1 MIYAPTE
8 GRRGMDWGTYFFAL
22 RTCRD
27 FSSIVVVVHERR
39 RRRGR
44 GIDKARQ

>member
-1 MIYAPTE
+1 MLQRKGGEEWI
-8 GRRGMDWGTYFFAL
+8 WGIYFFAL